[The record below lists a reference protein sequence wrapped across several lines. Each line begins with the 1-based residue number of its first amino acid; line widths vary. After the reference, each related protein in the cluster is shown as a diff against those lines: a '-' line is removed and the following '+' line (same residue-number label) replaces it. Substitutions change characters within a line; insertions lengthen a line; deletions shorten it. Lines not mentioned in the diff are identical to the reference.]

1 MLITPENIIEFRNRQ
16 NKKRGLLMPKNKKE
30 KKVKFRVE
38 DKWLTVEECIARGL
52 KVTVKKGDEFVE
64 VSSNREV
71 LESLNI
77 KESYK
82 VPIQNENQEIDN
94 VSNVITKEDLEERI
108 QRLREKLEFMYS
120 DNELMDTTATIHK
133 EGQMYAY
140 KSLLRQLSE
149 K

>member
-1 MLITPENIIEFRNRQ
+1 MINTPEYIIDLKKRQ
-16 NKKRGLLMPKNKKE
+16 KKRGLLTPNNKKE
-30 KKVKFRVE
+30 KRVKFRVNDE
-38 DKWLTVEECIARGL
+38 WLTVEECIAKGL

-64 VSSNREV
+64 VSTNKEV
-71 LESLNI
+71 LESLNLNNKLEETSNNEI
-77 KESYK
+77 K
-82 VPIQNENQEIDN
+82 N
-94 VSNVITKEDLEERI
+94 VEKVITKEDLEERI

-120 DNELMDTTATIHK
+120 DNELVDTMATIHK